1 MAANRR
7 LDQARLLKAARRT
20 GTVSTMRRI
29 ALTAALVVLTASPA
43 LAQSFE
49 GNWGCRDA
57 DAAKAGILTIYGGV
71 YGFASTIV
79 GDTSSGTGT
88 ITGYEDGVA
97 FNDGAL
103 KDARGIQAGRI
114 VSDANAGIAI
124 QLETATAAVMLC
136 TPR

>member
-1 MAANRR
+1 
-7 LDQARLLKAARRT
+7 
-20 GTVSTMRRI
+20 MRRI
-29 ALTAALVVLTASPA
+29 ALTAALIALTASPA

-57 DAAKAGILTIYGGV
+57 DGTKAGMLTIYGGV

-88 ITGYEDGVA
+88 ITGYQDGVG

-103 KDARGIQAGRI
+103 KASRGIEAGRI
-114 VSDANAGIAI
+114 VAHPNAGVAI
-124 QLETATAAVMLC
+124 QLETKTAAVMLC